1 MALEDPRRRRLPLIK
16 QIYWDFPGSP
26 VFKTSP
32 SQGGDVSP
40 GTKIPHASWSKSQNI
55 KLKQYCNK
63 FNKDL
68 KKDSCQKKKTKTNN
82 NLKNKLYEVSNLT

>member
-1 MALEDPRRRRLPLIK
+1 MALEAPRHRRLALIK

-26 VFKTSP
+26 VVKISP

-40 GTKIPHASWSKSQNI
+40 GAKIPHASWPKSQNI

-63 FNKDL
+63 FNKDF
-68 KKDSCQKKKTKTNN
+68 KKDSHQNKTKQNN